1 MHRLC
6 CRCCTREVC
15 WLQQPRSESPS
26 VEKLHQPHVLRLV
39 TQSGWRKRQA
49 VSEAKTKTCET
60 AAKRTII
67 PDCVRLSCLCLLFLV
82 ARPAWRLRPILH
94 PVELWIALTWTQV
107 FSLWCSHATAYFTGV
122 CIKSINKTMKNALKC
137 IWQTT
142 SHATKYYTKIKK
154 YPWYMQ
160 TVHTFH
166 WKKYLDLLSAPREA
180 VAARAGVW

>member
-1 MHRLC
+1 MPVRGETSSAS
-6 CRCCTREVC
+6 R
-15 WLQQPRSESPS
+15 
-26 VEKLHQPHVLRLV
+26 
-39 TQSGWRKRQA
+39 
-49 VSEAKTKTCET
+49 T
-60 AAKRTII
+60 AAGDTERLEKKTGGVRGQNKNVWDGCKAII
-67 PDCVRLSCLCLLFLV
+67 PDCVRLSCLCLLFRV

-142 SHATKYYTKIKK
+142 SHATKYFTKIKK

-180 VAARAGVW
+180 VAARARRAGVW